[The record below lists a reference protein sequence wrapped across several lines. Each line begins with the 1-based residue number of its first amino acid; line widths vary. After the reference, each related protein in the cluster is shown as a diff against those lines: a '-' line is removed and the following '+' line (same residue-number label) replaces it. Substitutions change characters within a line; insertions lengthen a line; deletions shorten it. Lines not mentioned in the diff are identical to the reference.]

1 MKISTL
7 ILTILVCFSTI
18 VDAQGTQNRANE
30 LMKQAQS
37 SLEQKEYTKARYL
50 FIQAYGAF
58 ATQENYPKAVECGI
72 QGAALYHRENYYK
85 EAFDLCRGM
94 DQLVWAGEQ
103 KQQKQ
108 FYPLRFQI
116 TKERLQMYIGLK
128 NAAQAKIQ
136 LDKLAETVGLAKN
149 DSLNENLLYTQASY
163 YYTFGQNTQGDA
175 FFQKLINQYKAQK
188 NYDKVNECYK
198 KLIAIGRKSNN
209 ASLVARTYENF
220 IVWTDSVKAMTAQDE
235 LNVLKRKYDESQQII
250 QEKEDTLSGKQ
261 YMIVGLCTLVVILIA
276 GLIFV
281 AIVLLRFIAG
291 NRKLK
296 KSVQIANEHNELK
309 TQFIQNISAQMEPTL
324 DTLASSAAELSD
336 KAPQQA
342 QQMQGQ
348 VAALKKFSNDIQE
361 LSTLENSL
369 TEPYEMKEINV
380 NTFCEAT
387 MDKVKEFVQPEVST
401 VVNAA
406 KLQIKTN
413 PEQLERILIHLL
425 KNAAEYTESGKI
437 FLDFKKRG
445 AHTHQFIIS
454 DTGTGIPVEK
464 QENLFK
470 PFTEI
475 KDLTEGDGLGLPI
488 CALIATKMNGSLTL
502 DTSYTK
508 GSRFVLELHA

>member
-1 MKISTL
+1 MKTSIVTFL
-7 ILTILVCFSTI
+7 ITFCFYLSAY
-18 VDAQGTQNRANE
+18 AQASQDKAAE
-30 LMKQAQS
+30 LKEQALS
-37 SLEQKEYTKARYL
+37 SLKQKDYIKARYL
-50 FIQAYGAF
+50 FKKAYEAF
-58 ATQENYPKAVECGI
+58 AARENYPQAIECGI
-72 QGAALYHRENYYK
+72 QANALYVRENFYK
-85 EAFDLCRGM
+85 EGFELCRDM
-94 DQLVWAGEQ
+94 EQFIWTGEQ
-103 KQQKQ
+103 KQKKV
-108 FYPLRFQI
+108 FYDLRFPI
-116 TKERLQMYIGLK
+116 SKERLQMYIALK
-128 NAAQAKIQ
+128 NPAQAKNQ
-136 LDKLAETVGLAKN
+136 LDKLEEMAKLAKN
-149 DSLNENLLYTQASY
+149 DSLMEVLLYTKANY
-163 YYTFGQNTQGDA
+163 YYTFNQNTQGDA
-175 FFQKLINQYKAQK
+175 CFRKLINQYKEK
-188 NYDKVNECYK
+188 KDYDKVSDCYK
-198 KLIAIGRKSNN
+198 TLIGIARKANN
-209 ASLVARTYENF
+209 ASLMERTYESY
-220 IVWTDSVKAMTAQDE
+220 IVWTDSVKALTAQDE
-235 LNVLKRKYDESQQII
+235 LNVLKRKYDESLLTI
-250 QEKEDTLSGKQ
+250 QDKDSTLSAKQ
-261 YMIVGLCTLVVILIA
+261 YIIIGLCTLVAILIA
-276 GLIFV
+276 ALIV
-281 AIVLLRFIAG
+281 LAILLLRFIAG

-296 KSVQIANEHNELK
+296 KSVIIANEHNDLK
-309 TQFIQNISAQMEPTL
+309 TKFIQNISSQMEPTL
-324 DTLASSAAELSD
+324 NTLGASAKALSA

-342 QQMQGQ
+342 EQMQAQ
-348 VAALKKFSNDIQE
+348 VAALKQFSDDIQE
-361 LSTLENSL
+361 LSLLENSL

-508 GSRFVLELHA
+508 GSRFVLELHT